1 MSQSNFF
8 NLSPNELE
16 VQAIEAVQQS
26 LQRMRAKNIATI
38 TVKDNVIY
46 EEFNTGALQQL
57 DIIES
62 NNVLTQNS
70 EDNSIFT
77 HTEVDDNQPKL
88 VIFGGPNCSGKSTI
102 TTRYQQNIDFPTNYI
117 NPDVIAKTIDTD
129 PDKVAYQA
137 VFKAESAREELLNS
151 GANFAFETVMS
162 HPSKIDFIKQAKD
175 KGYYVM
181 LVFVAT
187 VDPKINVAR
196 VAKRVDDGGHD
207 VPINKIINR
216 YHRVMNLLPFAIQLV
231 DKALLFDNTYMP
243 NLAAVI
249 ENNQLVYSARSIPN
263 WVNKVLN
270 DVNACTQI
278 QL

>member
-1 MSQSNFF
+1 MSQSSFF

-16 VQAIEAVQQS
+16 VQAIEAVQES
-26 LQRMRAKNIATI
+26 LQRMHAKNIATI

-46 EEFNTGALQQL
+46 EESSNGALRQL
-57 DIIES
+57 DVLES
-62 NNVLTQNS
+62 DNVLTDNI
-70 EDNSIFT
+70 EHNSIFT
-77 HTEVDDNQPKL
+77 HAEVDEHQPKL

-102 TTRYQQNIDFPTNYI
+102 TTRYQQNVNFPTNYI

-137 VFKAESAREELLNS
+137 VFKAEEAREELLQS
-151 GANFAFETVMS
+151 GASFAFETVMS
-162 HPSKIDFIKQAKD
+162 HPSKIQFIEKAKAA
-175 KGYYVM
+175 GYYIM
-181 LVFVAT
+181 LIFVAT

-196 VAKRVDDGGHD
+196 VAKRVEDGGHD

-216 YHRVMNLLPFAIQLV
+216 YHRVMNLLPFAIQLT

-263 WVNKVLN
+263 WANKALV
-270 DVNACTQI
+270 DVHKT
-278 QL
+278 L